1 MVTVAGIKIPTKKE
15 RKNPMFS
22 DEQFIGSEPDWTQI
36 DTANMSDEEFETV
49 LRRSF
54 NYYNYFFSQ
63 KDSWKEVIQWLQ
75 QNSEFTTIEL
85 KAFIKSD
92 PKKLPMTACSL
103 VRAVKAGMPIRE
115 KHAKFIIDEAQKI
128 IDANINTVEMVEKV
142 APTIQER
149 IAEKM
154 VAVIAEMDNAI
165 DVVFQGKPS
174 PITVYDFL
182 TANNVPQAQISKIRE
197 RFNRQ
202 LTELAQA
209 AGGKFED
216 LSEAYSHIIKNKK
229 LLKHITDF
237 YAKMMADFH
246 AYVQVKK
253 VTKKARVKKAPTKDK
268 IVAKVKY
275 MKECK
280 ELKLISVNPTDIL
293 NAKAVWVY
301 NTKYRKIGRYEAED
315 GATLGIQGTTITN
328 FSEVKSVSKTL
339 RKPADQLKEF
349 AKAGKVALRTFLKN
363 INSVETK
370 LNGRLN
376 EEIIIL
382 KVE

>member
-63 KDSWKEVIQWLQ
+63 KDSWKEVTHWLQ
-75 QNSEFTTIEL
+75 TNANFTAIEL

-92 PKKLPMTACSL
+92 PKKFPMTACSL
-103 VRAVKAGMPIRE
+103 VRAVKAGMPIRD
-115 KHAKFIIDEAQKI
+115 KHAKFVIDEARKLV
-128 IDANINTVEMVEKV
+128 DANINTVDDVEKV

-149 IAEKM
+149 IADKM
-154 VAVIAEMDNAI
+154 SQVIAEVEGAVD
-165 DVVFQGKPS
+165 DVFQGKPS
-174 PITVYDFL
+174 PINVYEFL
-182 TANNVPQAQISKIRE
+182 TKNTVPQAQIAKMRE
-197 RFNRQ
+197 KFNRQ

-209 AGGKFED
+209 ASGKYED
-216 LSEAYSHIIKNKK
+216 LSEAYSHIVKNKK
-229 LLKHITDF
+229 RLKHITEF
-237 YAKMMADFH
+237 YSKMMADFQ

-253 VTKKARVKKAPTKDK
+253 ETKKARVKKAPTKEK
-268 IVAKVKY
+268 ITAKVKY

-280 ELKLISVNPTDIL
+280 ELKLISVNPTNIL

-315 GATLGIQGTTITN
+315 GSTLGIQGTTITN
-328 FSEVKSVSKTL
+328 FSEMKSVAKTL
-339 RKPADQLKEF
+339 RKPAEQLQEF
-349 AKAGKVALRTFLKN
+349 AKAGKVALRSFLKN

-376 EEIIIL
+376 EEVIIL

>member
-22 DEQFIGSEPDWTQI
+22 DEQFIGSEPDWSQI

-63 KDSWKEVIQWLQ
+63 KDSWKDVTHWLQ
-75 QNSEFTTIEL
+75 TNTKFTALEL
-85 KAFIKSD
+85 KAFIKAD
-92 PKKLPMTACSL
+92 PKKFPMTACSL

-115 KHAKFIIDEAQKI
+115 KHSKFIIDEARKI
-128 IDANINTVEMVEKV
+128 IETNISTIDEVEKV

-149 IAEKM
+149 IADKLSK
-154 VAVIAEMDNAI
+154 VIAEMEGAVD
-165 DVVFQGKPS
+165 DVFQGKPS
-174 PITVYDFL
+174 PIKVYDFL
-182 TANNVPQAQISKIRE
+182 TANTVPQAQIAKMRE
-197 RFNRQ
+197 KFNRQ
-202 LTELAQA
+202 LTELAKA
-209 AGGKFED
+209 ASGKYED

-237 YAKMMADFH
+237 YTKMMADFQ

-253 VTKKARVKKAPTKDK
+253 ETKKARVKKAPTKEK
-268 IVAKVKY
+268 IVSKVKY
-275 MKECK
+275 MKEFK
-280 ELKLISVNPTDIL
+280 ELKLVSVNPITIL

-315 GATLGIQGTTITN
+315 GSTLGIQGTTITN
-328 FSEVKSVSKTL
+328 FNETKSVAKTL
-339 RKPADQLKEF
+339 RKPAEQLQAF
-349 AKAGKVALRTFLKN
+349 AKSGKVALRTFLNN